1 MNNFFLK
8 KQFDSRS
15 GSIAATSLSL
25 KYSFIAVLLTLG
37 FLQSVGSGLM
47 YSVVIVNCIKWFPN
61 NKGLVTGL
69 ITGANASSSFVFTQ
83 IQTFYLNPN
92 NLTPNSDG

>member
-1 MNNFFLK
+1 
-8 KQFDSRS
+8 
-15 GSIAATSLSL
+15 
-25 KYSFIAVLLTLG
+25 
-37 FLQSVGSGLM
+37 M

-61 NKGLVTGL
+61 NKGFVTGL
-69 ITGANASSSFVFTQ
+69 ITGANASSSFIFTQ